1 MKRYKLL
8 IKYDGEKFYG
18 WQLQK
23 DKRTVQGVIENAL
36 SQVFRIKSRVILHG
50 AGRTDSGVHAYQQ
63 VAHFNFST
71 NLNESNLKSAINS
84 KLEMDCEIISVKIV
98 NNDFHARFSALRRQY
113 LYQCY
118 IGGSLLFRNQ
128 SWSLD
133 KVELRCL
140 NYLAKKIIGTHDFLS
155 FSKYNPN
162 MSNTY
167 CKISESRW
175 TMNKDMAIFSVV
187 SNRFL
192 HHMIRYLVGTMIAVS
207 DDRFSKKKFNF
218 LLENPRKDVRI
229 FKAPP
234 QGLILNRIDYE

>member
-1 MKRYKLL
+1 MNRYKLL
-8 IKYDGEKFYG
+8 IKYDGGRFCG
-18 WQLQK
+18 WQIQK

-36 SQVFRIKSRVILHG
+36 SQVFKIKSRVIIYG

-63 VAHFNFST
+63 VAHFDFLT
-71 NLNESNLKSAINS
+71 NLSENNLKNAINS
-84 KLEMDCEIISVKIV
+84 KLEIDCKIISVRIV
-98 NNDFHARFSALRRQY
+98 NNDFHARFSAIRRQY

-118 IGGSLLFRNQ
+118 IGDSILYRNQ
-128 SWSLD
+128 SWFLN
-133 KVELRCL
+133 KVKYRCL
-140 NYLAKKIIGTHDFLS
+140 NSLAKEIIGTHDFLS

-162 MSNTY
+162 LSNTK
-167 CKISESRW
+167 CKIYQSKWILYE
-175 TMNKDMAIFSVV
+175 DMVIFSVV

-207 DDRFSKKKFNF
+207 EDRFSKKSFKF
-218 LLENPRKDVRI
+218 LLENPEKSVRI

>member
-1 MKRYKLL
+1 MKRYKLI
-8 IKYDGEKFYG
+8 IKYDGEKFFG
-18 WQLQK
+18 WQIQK
-23 DKRTVQGVIENAL
+23 DKRTVQGLIEKAL
-36 SQVFRIKSRVILHG
+36 SLVLKVKSRIIVHG

-63 VAHFNFST
+63 VAHFDFLT
-71 NLNESNLKSAINS
+71 NLNEDSLKNAINS
-84 KLEMDCEIISVKIV
+84 KLDIDCKIISVKIV

-118 IGGSLLFRNQ
+118 TGDSILYRNQ
-128 SWSLD
+128 SWHLD
-133 KVELRCL
+133 KVKLRCL
-140 NYLAKKIIGTHDFLS
+140 NNLAQEIIGTHDFLS

-162 MSNTY
+162 INNTK

-175 TMNKDMAIFSVV
+175 IQNKDMVIFSII

-207 DDRFSKKKFNF
+207 EDRFSKIKFNF
-218 LLENPRKDVRI
+218 LLENPKKNVRI

-234 QGLILNRIDYE
+234 QGLILNKIDYE